1 MKQNTALKRTSVL
14 FITQAAV
21 IAALY
26 VVLSMLSELLGL
38 CSGVIQCRISE
49 ALTIL
54 PAFFASAIPGLFIGC
69 LLTNLISS
77 ATVWDI
83 VFGPVAT
90 LIGALVTYLIG
101 RAVRSK
107 ALPKKDDATATD
119 KISALRIVILTIMFA
134 LPPIIANALI
144 IPPVLKF
151 GTGLDDAF
159 WFIVVTVTAGEIIA
173 CGIFGG
179 ILLASLLRNRAT
191 RSLLFNNDKK
201 KGIA

>member
-54 PAFFASAIPGLFIGC
+54 PAFFASAIPGLYVGC

-77 ATVWDI
+77 ATIWDI
-83 VFGPVAT
+83 IFGPVAT

-119 KISALRIVILTIMFA
+119 NISALRIVILTIMFA

-151 GTGLDDAF
+151 GIGLDDAF

>member
-54 PAFFASAIPGLFIGC
+54 PAFFASAIPGLYVGC

-77 ATVWDI
+77 ATIWDI
-83 VFGPVAT
+83 IFGPVAT

-107 ALPKKDDATATD
+107 ALPKKDDVTATD

>member
-54 PAFFASAIPGLFIGC
+54 PAFFASAIPGLYVGC

-77 ATVWDI
+77 ATIWDI
-83 VFGPVAT
+83 IFGPVAT

-179 ILLASLLRNRAT
+179 ILLTSLLRNRAT